1 MIIKADQEGQRFLSE
16 LADLALRGS
25 GLQALQ
31 KVNQLGQL
39 LKPLL
44 EEDTAKDPNM
54 EVVKPP
60 ESRPENKNVDKNK
73 KSVKG

>member
-44 EEDTAKDPNM
+44 EEDNAKDPNM
-54 EVVKPP
+54 EVVRPP
-60 ESRPENKNVDKNK
+60 KSRPMNIDMDEGK
-73 KSVKG
+73 KSAKD